1 MKCKAA
7 HRTGSALSALN
18 ATIAFSRKF
27 FRPIP
32 LLKSQNS
39 RSAPPLL
46 TLSKILTDI
55 FRTANNLSIC
65 KTTIHSNAGFASSA
79 LANAFISCD
88 RSRLFEQDFPRSGRR
103 VRQIASFRQLALA
116 ASSFIHAPPGHGGY
130 SVQFC
135 WLCKIWPVIM
145 VKRQTVREFL
155 MLGKLYYRCG
165 LALLTASGVLC
176 GVISASFF
184 IWLVM
189 LLAKSGYNSL
199 VPMLVVLTAGF
210 AGISYWFLQDY
221 RNFRKAA

>member
-32 LLKSQNS
+32 LLKLQNS

-88 RSRLFEQDFPRSGRR
+88 RSRLFEQDFPRSG
-103 VRQIASFRQLALA
+103 QI
-116 ASSFIHAPPGHGGY
+116 
-130 SVQFC
+130 
-135 WLCKIWPVIM
+135 
-145 VKRQTVREFL
+145 
-155 MLGKLYYRCG
+155 
-165 LALLTASGVLC
+165 TASGQ
-176 GVISASFF
+176 GVTVRRNTAAAVRFGH
-184 IWLVM
+184 L
-189 LLAKSGYNSL
+189 SL
-199 VPMLVVLTAGF
+199 IPRATWTFRCFCPVPFSSLH
-210 AGISYWFLQDY
+210 
-221 RNFRKAA
+221 